1 MTKQQIK
8 VESYWKVY
16 VYYDIDYASFHY
28 IYDDLRQLGATNNV
42 ISKIYNSMTKG
53 KAKAVTYS
61 NEDLHK
67 SIVLFNK
74 HSSMMD
80 YINSVVHEAEHVKQS
95 MLKAYNIKDEG
106 EDPAYTIGYLVS
118 KMLKVIVYY

>member
-8 VESYWKVY
+8 VESYWEVY
-16 VYYDIDYASFHY
+16 VYYDIDYTSFHY

-42 ISKIYNSMTKG
+42 ISKIYNNMTKG

-61 NEDLHK
+61 NDNLHK

-74 HSSMMD
+74 HSSMLD
-80 YINSVVHEAEHVKQS
+80 YVNSVVHEAEHVKQS
-95 MLKAYNIKDEG
+95 MLKAYNVKDEG

-118 KMLKVIVYY
+118 KMLKVIVY